1 MAQIRRTMW
10 MPSFLT
16 CHVERMLQRRAR
28 EGYKLVSVESEMGL
42 YTFSFESAV
51 PQTARF
57 YVYKQD
63 DLKRWGA
70 YGVSPACSAKEE
82 MGPYCEEMLE
92 CDGFSFVG
100 RIREDVP
107 DGVLRDAVAK
117 RMKNTARYHMECFVV
132 WIILPIAIQIVNLLS
147 NTPWRWWNTAV
158 GVLLMGAIYLYHLIA
173 AAVSFFWGRA
183 A

>member
-28 EGYKLVSVESEMGL
+28 EGYQLVSVESEMGL
-42 YTFSFESAV
+42 YTFSFENAV

-63 DLKRWGA
+63 DLSRSGA
-70 YGVSPACSAKEE
+70 YGVSPAWIAKEE
-82 MGPYCEEMLE
+82 IESYCEVVLE

-107 DGVLRDAVAK
+107 DGVLRDAVTK
-117 RMKNTARYHMECFVV
+117 RMRDTAKYHLQVLAVWLLLPLVFWLVV
-132 WIILPIAIQIVNLLS
+132 TVAKLPWQWENA
-147 NTPWRWWNTAV
+147 AV
-158 GVLLMGAIYLYHLIA
+158 GVLLMGVIYLYHLIA
-173 AAVSFFWGRA
+173 AAVSFFEGRA